1 MSPPVSV
8 ILGPGP
14 YGDRMVE
21 ALLEARLL
29 YQVVRYFPHFR
40 LERADPVR
48 GRLETE
54 RDLRL
59 HGVLVRGLWSLWRRL
74 PHLGRRETPRGPL
87 FALVDHLARAHLGPA
102 RLLIGWSQVSLRC
115 LHAARSAGAHTLL
128 EHPTAHVD
136 AWMELAR
143 AECARHRVGTA
154 YSLLPRWLVRRMRA
168 ECTVAQAVCV
178 PSSYARSTL
187 LAAGVPAARIHVVP
201 LGVDADRFV
210 PAPPS
215 PVRRPF
221 RVLYVGRLEL
231 LKGLPYLL
239 RAFIRLEI
247 PDAELWLVGRPLPEM
262 LPWLD
267 RLPPRLPIRL
277 LGPLPQE
284 ALPAVYRKVDVLV
297 LPTLCDSF
305 GLVLLEAMAAGLPV
319 ITTPHSAG
327 PDLITEGVEGHITPI
342 RDDEALRQRLREL
355 ARDPERRQA
364 MGRRGRCCVLGG
376 YTWAHYAAR
385 VQDLAARLLSPMGD
399 SAALKA
405 RKGRSSP

>member
-1 MSPPVSV
+1 
-8 ILGPGP
+8 
-14 YGDRMVE
+14 MVE

-29 YQVVRYFPHFR
+29 HQVVRYFPHFR
-40 LERADPVR
+40 LERADPGR

-54 RDLRL
+54 RDLRW
-59 HGVLVRGLWSLWRRL
+59 HGVLVRGLWGLWRRL

-87 FALVDHLARAHLGPA
+87 FALVDLLARAHLGPV
-102 RLLIGWSQVSLRC
+102 RLLIGWSQVSLHC
-115 LHAARSAGAHTLL
+115 LRAAAAAGARTLL
-128 EHPTAHVD
+128 EHPTAHID
-136 AWMELAR
+136 AWMDLAR
-143 AECARHRVGTA
+143 AECARHRVSTA
-154 YSLLPRWLVRRMRA
+154 YSLLPPCLVRRMRA
-168 ECTVAQAVCV
+168 ECAAAQAVCV

-187 LAAGVPAARIHVVP
+187 LGAGVPAARIHVVP
-201 LGVDADRFV
+201 LGVDADRFA

-239 RAFIRLEI
+239 RAFARLEV
-247 PDAELWLVGRPLPEM
+247 PEAELWLVGRPLPEM

-267 RLPPRLPIRL
+267 RLPPGLLIRR
-277 LGPLPQE
+277 LGPLPQP
-284 ALPAVYRKVDVLV
+284 ALPAVYRQVDVLV

-327 PDLITEGVEGHITPI
+327 PDLITDGVEGYITPI
-342 RDDEALRQRLREL
+342 RDEEALRQRLREL
-355 ARDPERRQA
+355 ARDPERRQV
-364 MGRRGRCCVLGG
+364 MGRCGRRRVLEG

-385 VQDLAARLLSPMGD
+385 VRDLATRLLSCEGD
-399 SAALKA
+399 SAALRAK
-405 RKGRSSP
+405 KGLSKP